1 MSIGS
6 SQALD
11 TKINAPVAIA
21 TMPEPRQ
28 VADTTERINALQVV
42 VPYALY
48 IVITLFL
55 FTPFV
60 MTVLSSFKTS
70 AEVIAFTPTLLP
82 SVCHPENYL
91 NVLTHIHRS
100 PRMVS
105 Y

>member
-28 VADTTERINALQVV
+28 VKDTTERINALEVV
-42 VPYALY
+42 VRYALY

-70 AEVIAFTPTLLP
+70 AEVIAFPPTLLP
-82 SVCHPENYL
+82 SALGVRLE
-91 NVLTHIHRS
+91 S
-100 PRMVS
+100 PDLQ
-105 Y
+105 